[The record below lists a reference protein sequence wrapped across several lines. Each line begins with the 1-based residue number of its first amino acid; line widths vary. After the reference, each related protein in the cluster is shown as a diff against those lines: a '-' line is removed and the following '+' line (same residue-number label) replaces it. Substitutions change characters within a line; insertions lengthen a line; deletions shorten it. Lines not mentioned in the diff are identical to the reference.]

1 SSSSAVMQSIVS
13 HLSRRALSGPG
24 RKSATHDP
32 FASLARRARGIDV
45 LRDPRTNRGQAFT
58 LRERQVLNIHGLLP
72 PSVKTQESQL
82 ERIRYNLQR
91 YEDPLNKYIYLMSL
105 QDRNERLFY
114 RYLSESVEEAMPLIY
129 TPTVGLACQKFGHI
143 FRRPRGLYITIFDK
157 DNIDKIL
164 RNWPENDIRAI
175 VVTDGERI
183 LGLGDL
189 GTNGM
194 GIPVGKLSLYTALA
208 GVNPSNCLPIALD
221 VGCNRK
227 ELVSDSMYSGLRMP
241 RVRGAEYDEFIDAFM
256 QAVVRT
262 YGRSC
267 LVQFEDFGNANAF
280 RFLEKYRYDYCV
292 FNDDIQGTASVAVAG
307 LLAAVRLT
315 KKRVSDNVFL
325 FQGAGEANIGIAKLI
340 LEAMQEEGMQREEG
354 LKKIFMVDSKG
365 LITKTR
371 SGLSGHKQEFAKDL
385 PDTPSL
391 LECVRLVKPTGII
404 GAAAVPGTFTP
415 ELLQEMGQLNDR
427 PIVFAL
433 SNPTSQA
440 ECTAEEAYKHTG
452 GRAIFASGSPFGP
465 VKLDN
470 GTVLYPGQGNNA
482 YIFPGVALAI
492 VACGI
497 RPITDKVFLRAAQTL
512 AGLVTDQHLAEGRL
526 YPPLADIQA
535 VSLEIAVKVAEHALR
550 HGLAGIGQAPPDLP
564 AYISDRVYRTDYPDI
579 VPEPYD
585 WPADHCKAV

>member
-1 SSSSAVMQSIVS
+1 M
-13 HLSRRALSGPG
+13 SGPG
-24 RKSATHDP
+24 RKSAGHDP
-32 FASLARRARGIDV
+32 FTSLARRARGIDV

-58 LRERQVLNIHGLLP
+58 LRERQLLNIHGLLP

-82 ERIRYNLQR
+82 DRIRYNLDR
-91 YEDPLNKYIYLMSL
+91 YKDPLNKYIYLMSL

-114 RYLSESVEEAMPLIY
+114 RYLAESVEEAMPLIY

-157 DNIDKIL
+157 DNIERIL
-164 RNWPENDIRAI
+164 RNWPETDIRAI

-208 GVNPSNCLPIALD
+208 GVNPSTCLPIALD

-227 ELVSDSMYSGLRMP
+227 ELVSDPMYSGLRMP
-241 RVRGAEYDEFIDAFM
+241 RVRGEQYDEFVDAFM
-256 QAVVRT
+256 RAVVKT

-267 LVQFEDFGNANAF
+267 LIQFEDFGNANAF

-307 LLAAVRLT
+307 LLAAVRVT
-315 KKRVSDNVFL
+315 KKRVSENVFL
-325 FQGAGEANIGIAKLI
+325 FQGAGEANIGIANLI
-340 LEAMQEEGMQREEG
+340 LEAMREEGTPREEG

-371 SGLSGHKQEFAKDL
+371 TGLSGHKQEFAKEL
-385 PDTPSL
+385 PDTQSL

-404 GAAAVPGTFTP
+404 GAAAVPNAFTP
-415 ELLQEMGQLNDR
+415 ELLREMGRLNDK
-427 PIVFAL
+427 PIIFAL

-440 ECTAEEAYKHTG
+440 ECTAEEAYKYTD
-452 GRAIFASGSPFGP
+452 GRAVFASGSPFGP
-465 VKLDN
+465 VTLDN

-492 VACGI
+492 VTCGI

-512 AGLVTDQHLAEGRL
+512 AGLVTDAHLAEGRL
-526 YPPLADIQA
+526 YPPLSDIQS

-550 HGLAGIGQAPPDLP
+550 HGLAGIGQAPADLRG
-564 AYISDRVYRTDYPDI
+564 YIADRVYRTEYPEI
-579 VPEPYD
+579 VPEPYQ
-585 WPADHCKAV
+585 WPSNHAKPF